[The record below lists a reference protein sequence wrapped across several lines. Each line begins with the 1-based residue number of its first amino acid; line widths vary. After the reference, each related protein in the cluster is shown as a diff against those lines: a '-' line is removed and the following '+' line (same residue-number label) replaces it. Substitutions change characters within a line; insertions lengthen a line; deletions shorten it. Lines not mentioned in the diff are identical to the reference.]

1 MTLGTR
7 MTDGAPEHRFPVRVY
22 YEDTDAGGIVYYANY
37 LKFAERARTEFLR
50 SLGSEHHAMKEQHG
64 VEFVVRSM
72 EADYIRPARL
82 DDELTVCSCLI
93 TLGGASM
100 TARQI
105 VKRDEEDLV
114 NMSVQLACVG
124 AGGKPARMPGALRT
138 ALKPFQH
145 EQQRGRICN
154 KAS

>member
-50 SLGSEHHAMKEQHG
+50 SLGSEHHAMKEHHG

-72 EADYIRPARL
+72 EADYILPARL

-105 VKRDEEDLV
+105 VKRDDEDLV
-114 NMSVQLACVG
+114 NMSVQLACVS
-124 AGGKPARMPGALRT
+124 AGGKPARMPGALRI

-154 KAS
+154 KPS